1 MATYTSFSELK
12 DKQLELGDEVQF
24 TIKGE
29 KLFYIVN
36 RSFLVDST
44 HTSNAIIF
52 EKLNISDKNKY
63 AGLIYGYFVVSGKGE
78 YSWPEFRENDYKAA
92 TRLVCNLFK
101 KCEDVVK
108 GSLYKKGDKV
118 RVKDHYDPGCSE
130 NDYPFTFSGKMLNGY
145 GGKEVTITGVFPSTT
160 CFKQKLYTEGY
171 KYYIAEDGGFFT
183 WSAAMFSGKVNK
195 TTLTEEEPYEV
206 GDFVKITSVYDP
218 VNYPRGLSKTMV
230 DTYGGQWCRIKGFSS
245 TGLNESWML
254 LESTDGIS
262 IPYSWTKEMFSEH
275 RKVLIE
281 SPCKGDVLVDVSE
294 SSEFSFT
301 IDDIPETCHY
311 HPYVIDQAI
320 EECSKIKKIS
330 LKEAFERITSSHTG
344 VSNWFRWKATSQGLD
359 YWCNINSDPS
369 FIPEDYTPKYYK
381 ESKTTSHEVDMDDE
395 PTISSSLDEKIIAKT
410 NNKLVIPCS
419 YQETTLSIKPVK
431 VKF

>member
-12 DKQLELGDEVQF
+12 GKQLEFGDEVQF
-24 TIKGE
+24 TIKDE
-29 KLFYIVN
+29 KLVYIVN
-36 RSFLVDST
+36 NSSLVDSV
-44 HTSNAIIF
+44 HFSNTIIF
-52 EKLNISDKNKY
+52 EKLNISNKNKY
-63 AGLIYGYFVVSGKGE
+63 ASLIYGYFVVSGKGE
-78 YSWPEFRENDYKAA
+78 YLWPEFRENDYKAA

-183 WSAAMFSGKVNK
+183 WSAAMFSEKVNK

-206 GDFVKITSVYDP
+206 GDFVKII
-218 VNYPRGLSKTMV
+218 
-230 DTYGGQWCRIKGFSS
+230 DT
-245 TGLNESWML
+245 
-254 LESTDGIS
+254 
-262 IPYSWTKEMFSEH
+262 
-275 RKVLIE
+275 
-281 SPCKGDVLVDVSE
+281 
-294 SSEFSFT
+294 
-301 IDDIPETCHY
+301 
-311 HPYVIDQAI
+311 
-320 EECSKIKKIS
+320 
-330 LKEAFERITSSHTG
+330 
-344 VSNWFRWKATSQGLD
+344 
-359 YWCNINSDPS
+359 
-369 FIPEDYTPKYYK
+369 
-381 ESKTTSHEVDMDDE
+381 EVDMDDE
-395 PTISSSLDEKIIAKT
+395 PTTSSLDEEIIAKT
-410 NNKLVIPCS
+410 SNKLVIPCS